1 MLKIKLTLIVIF
13 CIVGISQ
20 LSAQKG
26 VSSSSVSMNRNN
38 QILLPDQVQIE
49 EYVNYHDHNIPRP
62 TYNNHVRLS
71 MDYRMSP
78 DETIILQ
85 VGLATKELLD
95 LSDLPPVNVS
105 LVIDRSGSMQSQGKI
120 NHVKDALKAFIKG
133 LRPKDYVSII
143 AYDSRA
149 SIILKS
155 TKVEKIEAL
164 ESIISG
170 IRANGSTNLNDGL
183 TLGYKEV
190 WANYNPKYT
199 NKVILFTDGI
209 ANVGVTDIE
218 DIVENSFVFNKKG
231 IDVSTIGLG
240 NNLNYQLLQQLAKKG
255 RGSNHFVGEHRED
268 IIKVFDDELQA
279 LLSSIGKEASVEI
292 EYPEEFTIKK
302 IYGHTSSIKAQSIV
316 IPLEQLNN
324 GQTQVILVEFNAHTY
339 AKKRP
344 LKATL
349 RYKASCNEVHFLEEE
364 IGVKLHE
371 NKRFNNGEVM
381 KNYYIA
387 KMASSL
393 KQMAKESQAN
403 NYEEAYNVV
412 NNCLNEINEVFNNVQ
427 DKDIKRIRSILVKRK
442 EMIGNY
448 KPRHY

>member
-1 MLKIKLTLIVIF
+1 MLKIKLTLSVIF
-13 CIVGISQ
+13 CVVGISQ

-49 EYVNYHDHNIPRP
+49 EYVNYHDHKIPRP

-71 MDYRMSP
+71 LDYRMSP

-120 NHVKDALKAFIKG
+120 YHVKDALKAFIKG

-149 SIILKS
+149 SVILKS
-155 TKVEKIEAL
+155 TKVEEIEAL
-164 ESIISG
+164 ESIISS
-170 IRANGSTNLNDGL
+170 IRASGSTNLNDGL

-190 WANYNPKYT
+190 WANYNPNYT

-218 DIVENSFVFNKKG
+218 DIVENSFAFNKKG

-268 IIKVFDDELQA
+268 IIKVFDNELQA

-292 EYPEEFTIKK
+292 EYPEEFTIKE
-302 IYGHTSSIKAQSIV
+302 IYGHTPSIKPQSIV

-324 GQTQVILVEFNAHTY
+324 GQTQVILVEFNAQNY
-339 AKKRP
+339 AKKLP

-364 IGVKLHE
+364 ISVKLHE
-371 NKRFNNGEVM
+371 NKSFNNGEVM

-403 NYEEAYNVV
+403 NYEVAYHVV

-427 DKDIKRIRSILVKRK
+427 DKDIKRIRNILVKRK
-442 EMIGNY
+442 EMIENY